1 MPRLSKGQVAAG
13 VRHKQLRAERSVQ
26 GIIGILEEAVAAGS
40 LREEHS
46 PLFRR
51 MSDLAGMHDEARGIF
66 PMSVRTFRNNVDSLY
81 PGGMGAFRRT
91 IGNLLGGAK
100 EPVTRRED
108 EAWLEDA
115 VMDMTARYSDL
126 VQRFKRLALG
136 SEAAADELKRHFD
149 RYRGSSSLRVVK

>member
-13 VRHKQLRAERSVQ
+13 VRNKQLRAEQSVR
-26 GIIGILEEAVAAGS
+26 GIISILEEAIAVGT

-46 PLFRR
+46 AIFRR
-51 MSDLAGMHDEARGIF
+51 MCDLARMKDEARGIF
-66 PMSVRTFRNNVDSLY
+66 PMSVRTFRNNVDLLY
-81 PGGMGAFRRT
+81 PGGMVSFRRT
-91 IGNLLGGAK
+91 IANLLGSAK
-100 EPVTRRED
+100 DPVVRIED

-149 RYRGSSSLRVVK
+149 RYRGSTSLRVVK